1 MMKRIVVT
9 HDDYLLITKFMETN
23 GGNLSR
29 YSFSKLTE
37 ELKDAEIL
45 ETDTLPQN
53 VIGLNSEVEV
63 METGLK
69 QKMKIKLVLP
79 KFADPKTFRI
89 SIFAP
94 IGTALIGYQT
104 GDTVEWEVGGKVR
117 KFKILS
123 VKNEAA

>member
-1 MMKRIVVT
+1 MKRIVVT

-37 ELKDAEIL
+37 ELKDAEVL
-45 ETDTLPQN
+45 ETDTPPQN

-63 METGLK
+63 METELK
-69 QKMKIKLVLP
+69 RKMKIKLVLP
-79 KFADPKTFRI
+79 KDSDPKTFHI

-94 IGTALIGYQT
+94 IGTALLGYQT
-104 GDTVEWEVGGKVR
+104 GDTVEWEVGGKLR
-117 KFKILS
+117 KFKIIN
-123 VKNEAA
+123 VKNQS